1 VQFRVGITL
10 DFRGDV
16 ATSPAHPVPRPS
28 RSPLPPFSYTSS
40 AVSSTFGGLQPVSPF
55 PLLCVLCFAISAREG
70 HPPLVLQGKST
81 QPGYLG
87 EIDPSVRA
95 TLYIYMCACVCV
107 CVCVCVSSKRRD
119 IPPRRIF
126 LFLLPSAWTLPF
138 AHGFMRK
145 TATDIVS
152 HWTFPSGSSSIAL
165 SE

>member
-95 TLYIYMCACVCV
+95 TLYIYMCACACVRVCV
-107 CVCVCVSSKRRD
+107 CVCVCVCVYR
-119 IPPRRIF
+119 
-126 LFLLPSAWTLPF
+126 
-138 AHGFMRK
+138 
-145 TATDIVS
+145 
-152 HWTFPSGSSSIAL
+152 PSGATYRPGGYFSSSCLRPGRCRLPTA
-165 SE
+165 S

>member
-40 AVSSTFGGLQPVSPF
+40 AVSSTFSGLQPVSPF
-55 PLLCVLCFAISAREG
+55 PLLRVLCFAISAREG

-81 QPGYLG
+81 HPGYLG

-95 TLYIYMCACVCV
+95 TLYVRVCVCVCIYVLYIYIYIYVIYIYVCV
-107 CVCVCVSSKRRD
+107 CVCVCRLS
-119 IPPRRIF
+119 
-126 LFLLPSAWTLPF
+126 
-138 AHGFMRK
+138 G
-145 TATDIVS
+145 ATYRLEGY
-152 HWTFPSGSSSIAL
+152 FSSSCLRPGRCRLPTA
-165 SE
+165 S